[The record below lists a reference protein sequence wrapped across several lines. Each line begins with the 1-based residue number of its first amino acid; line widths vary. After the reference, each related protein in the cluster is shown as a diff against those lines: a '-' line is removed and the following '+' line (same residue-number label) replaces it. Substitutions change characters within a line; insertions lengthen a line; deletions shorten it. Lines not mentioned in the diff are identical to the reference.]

1 MTGFPILALASIAM
15 ASSSPQMIVSPAMP
29 EVFAPGVVSGPL
41 NDDAPAFT
49 PDGATVFF
57 GSSGGPPSTIL
68 VSHRHG
74 GAWSKPQIAPFSGV
88 WSDQQVTMAPDGSF
102 LVFVSNRPL
111 TPGDKTHPSGNLWRV
126 DRTAKGW
133 GEPLHLSPEV
143 NRDASI
149 WAPSIAG
156 DGSLYFIDREKPEAP
171 FRLWRSQWRAGH
183 YEPATPVSFGDPTTQ
198 DVDPAVAP
206 DESFIVFA
214 SARPGSDKP
223 ERLFIA
229 RREGDH
235 WGRPVDL
242 GDKVNGRSD
251 TNGARLGPDH
261 RTLYFTSDRATPPH
275 LPRTPNQAALD
286 LARAR
291 AWDNGLS
298 NIWRV
303 SLAPWLDNGSPG

>member
-1 MTGFPILALASIAM
+1 MTVSSLFAMASIAL
-15 ASSSPQMIVSPAMP
+15 AAAAPAAPSAP
-29 EVFAPGVVSGPL
+29 EVFAPGIVSGPL
-41 NDDAPAFT
+41 SDDAPAFT

-57 GSSGGPPSTIL
+57 GSSGGPLSTIL
-68 VSHRHG
+68 VSHRQG
-74 GAWSKPQIAPFSGV
+74 GAWSRPTVAPFSGE

-111 TPGDKTHPSGNLWRV
+111 AVGDKAHPSGNLWRV
-126 DRTAKGW
+126 NRVGRGW
-133 GEPLHLSPEV
+133 SAPIHLPATV

-156 DGSLYFIDREKPEAP
+156 DGSLYFIDREKPGAP
-171 FRLWRSQWRAGH
+171 FRLWRSQWRGGT
-183 YEPATPVSFGDPTTQ
+183 YEAATPVSFGDPSTQ

-206 DESFIVFA
+206 DESFIVYA
-214 SARPGSDKP
+214 STRPGSDKP

-229 RREGDH
+229 HRDGDH

-242 GDKVNGRSD
+242 GDRINGASD
-251 TNGARLGPDH
+251 TNGARLGPD
-261 RTLYFTSDRATPPH
+261 RLTLYFTSDRTTPPH
-275 LPRTPNQAALD
+275 LPRAGGQAERD

-291 AWDNGLS
+291 SWDNGLT

-303 SLAPWLDNGSPG
+303 TLSPWLAANPPG

>member
-1 MTGFPILALASIAM
+1 MTAFLLLAM
-15 ASSSPQMIVSPAMP
+15 ASITLAAASPAATTAP
-29 EVFAPGVVSGPL
+29 EVFAPGVVSGPI

-57 GSSGGPPSTIL
+57 GASARPLSTIL
-68 VSHRHG
+68 VSHRQG
-74 GAWSKPQIAPFSGV
+74 GAWSKPEVASFSGE
-88 WSDQQVTMAPDGSF
+88 WSDQQVTMAPDGAF

-111 TPGDKTHPSGNLWRV
+111 VAGDKSHPSGNLWRV
-126 DRTAKGW
+126 DRIGAGW
-133 GEPLHLSPEV
+133 GQPVHLPAAV

-156 DGSLYFIDREKPEAP
+156 DGSLYFIDREKAGAP
-171 FRLWRSQWRAGH
+171 FRLWRSQWRGGT
-183 YEPATPVSFGDPTTQ
+183 YEAATAVSFGDPSTQ

-214 SARPGSDKP
+214 STRPGSDKP

-229 RREGDH
+229 HREGDH
-235 WGRPVDL
+235 WGRPFDL
-242 GDKVNGRSD
+242 GDKVNGAGD

-261 RTLYFTSDRATPPH
+261 RTLYFTSDRTTPAH
-275 LPRTPNQAALD
+275 LPRTQTQAEQD

-291 AWDNGLS
+291 SWDNGLT

-303 SLAPWLDNGSPG
+303 SLAPWLDAGPNG